1 MGGFSISK
9 RLLTLL
15 IISLVYSGCGPKVM
29 VPPLIDLAPYDIVG
43 IIEFSSNYE
52 GNLAP
57 FATQKFM
64 EQIQYAQ
71 PGVRILEI
79 GSEKHALESIGHSQ
93 LNHDAVQAIGEE
105 YSIDALIIGAMDVD
119 DIKPSVDL
127 STILTSAEV
136 RADVKASLTVRLYET
151 QSGATIWTSSAQ
163 RTETVAH
170 VSILSGGS
178 VSFDASD
185 PDNAYGRL
193 VYNLVEVVTDDFRV
207 HYRRQ

>member
-1 MGGFSISK
+1 MGGLNIPK
-9 RLLTLL
+9 CLL
-15 IISLVYSGCGPKVM
+15 ILLLIPLALSGCGPKVM
-29 VPPLIDLAPYDIVG
+29 VPPLVDLAPYDIVG
-43 IIEFSSNYE
+43 IIEFSCNYE

-79 GSEKHALESIGHSQ
+79 GSEKRALEAVGHSQ
-93 LNHDAVQAIGEE
+93 LNYEAVQAIGEE
-105 YSIDALIIGAMDVD
+105 YSVDALIIGAMDID

-136 RADVKASLTVRLYET
+136 RADVKASLTARLHET
-151 QSGATIWTSSAQ
+151 HSGATIWTNSAQ

-170 VSILSGGS
+170 VSILSGGA